1 MVNLTNSQ
9 EEYLKVIYILKNT
22 KKDIRVT
29 DIAKKLDKS
38 KASVNNA
45 INLLKNDGLIEYE
58 PYGQIKL
65 TEKGETEA
73 IKIIE
78 AYDIVKLFFLTDILN
93 ANKENVDE
101 EAKKIKTILSD
112 DTLNKLAKYT
122 HKTLGL
128 YSLECGYDIAKT
140 SCIKCARRRIKK

>member
-22 KKDIRVT
+22 QKDIRVT

-45 INLLKNDGLIEYE
+45 INLLKNDGLIDYE

-65 TEKGETEA
+65 TEEGETEA
-73 IKIIE
+73 I
-78 AYDIVKLFFLTDILN
+78 FLTDILN

>member
-29 DIAKKLDKS
+29 DIAKKIDKS

-78 AYDIVKLFFLTDILN
+78 AYDIVKLFLTDILN

>member
-1 MVNLTNSQ
+1 MINLTNSQ

-29 DIAKKLDKS
+29 DIAKKIDKS
-38 KASVNNA
+38 KASVNNE

-78 AYDIVKLFFLTDILN
+78 AYDIVKLFLTDILN

>member
-9 EEYLKVIYILKNT
+9 EEYLKTIYILKNT
-22 KKDIRVT
+22 QKDIRVT

-45 INLLKNDGLIEYE
+45 INLLKNDGLIDYE

-78 AYDIVKLFFLTDILN
+78 AYDIVKLFLTDILN

>member
-22 KKDIRVT
+22 QKDIRVT

-45 INLLKNDGLIEYE
+45 INLLKNDGLIDYE

-65 TEKGETEA
+65 TEEGETEA

-78 AYDIVKLFFLTDILN
+78 AYDIVKLFLTDILN

>member
-78 AYDIVKLFFLTDILN
+78 AYDIVKLFLTDILN

>member
-1 MVNLTNSQ
+1 MINLTNSQ

-22 KKDIRVT
+22 QKDIRVT

-78 AYDIVKLFFLTDILN
+78 AYDIVKLFLTDILN

>member
-1 MVNLTNSQ
+1 MINLTNSQ

-22 KKDIRVT
+22 QKDILVT

-45 INLLKNDGLIEYE
+45 INLLKNDGLIDYE

-65 TEKGETEA
+65 TEEGETEA

-78 AYDIVKLFFLTDILN
+78 AYDIVKLFLTDILN

>member
-22 KKDIRVT
+22 QKDIRVT

-45 INLLKNDGLIEYE
+45 INLLKNDGLIDYE

-65 TEKGETEA
+65 TEEGETEA

-78 AYDIVKLFFLTDILN
+78 AYDIVKLFLTDILN

-128 YSLECGYDIAKT
+128 YSLDCGYDIAKT

>member
-1 MVNLTNSQ
+1 MINLTNSQ

-78 AYDIVKLFFLTDILN
+78 AYDIVKLFLTDILN

-112 DTLNKLAKYT
+112 DKLNKLAKYT

>member
-1 MVNLTNSQ
+1 M
-9 EEYLKVIYILKNT
+9 I
-22 KKDIRVT
+22 D
-29 DIAKKLDKS
+29 
-38 KASVNNA
+38 
-45 INLLKNDGLIEYE
+45 YE

-65 TEKGETEA
+65 TEEGETEA

-78 AYDIVKLFFLTDILN
+78 AYDIVKLFLTDILN

-128 YSLECGYDIAKT
+128 YSLDCGYDIAKT

>member
-1 MVNLTNSQ
+1 MINLTNSQ

-22 KKDIRVT
+22 QKDIRVT

-45 INLLKNDGLIEYE
+45 INLLKNDGLIDYE

-65 TEKGETEA
+65 TEEGETEA

-78 AYDIVKLFFLTDILN
+78 AYDIVKLFLTDILN

-101 EAKKIKTILSD
+101 EAKKIKTMLSD

-128 YSLECGYDIAKT
+128 YSLDCGYDIAKT

>member
-1 MVNLTNSQ
+1 MINLTNSQ

-78 AYDIVKLFFLTDILN
+78 AYDIVKLFLTDILN

>member
-9 EEYLKVIYILKNT
+9 EEYLKTIYILKNT
-22 KKDIRVT
+22 QKDIRVT

-45 INLLKNDGLIEYE
+45 INLLKNDGLIDYE

-65 TEKGETEA
+65 TEEGETEA

-78 AYDIVKLFFLTDILN
+78 AYDIVKLFLTDILN

-128 YSLECGYDIAKT
+128 YSLDCGYDIAKT

>member
-1 MVNLTNSQ
+1 MINLTNSQ

-22 KKDIRVT
+22 QKDIRVT

-45 INLLKNDGLIEYE
+45 INLLKNDGLIDYE

-65 TEKGETEA
+65 TEEGETEA

-78 AYDIVKLFFLTDILN
+78 AYDIVKLFLTDILN

>member
-9 EEYLKVIYILKNT
+9 EEYLKTIYILKNT
-22 KKDIRVT
+22 QKDIRVT

-45 INLLKNDGLIEYE
+45 INLLKNDGLIDYE

-78 AYDIVKLFFLTDILN
+78 AYDIVKLFLTDILN
-93 ANKENVDE
+93 ANKENV
-101 EAKKIKTILSD
+101 AHIK
-112 DTLNKLAKYT
+112 
-122 HKTLGL
+122 H
-128 YSLECGYDIAKT
+128 
-140 SCIKCARRRIKK
+140 

>member
-29 DIAKKLDKS
+29 DIAKKIDKS

-45 INLLKNDGLIEYE
+45 INLLKNDGLIDYE

-78 AYDIVKLFFLTDILN
+78 AYDIVKLFLTDILN

>member
-1 MVNLTNSQ
+1 MINLTNSQ

-45 INLLKNDGLIEYE
+45 INLLKNDGLIDYE

-78 AYDIVKLFFLTDILN
+78 AYDIVKLFLTDILN

-128 YSLECGYDIAKT
+128 YSLDCGYDIAKT

>member
-9 EEYLKVIYILKNT
+9 EEYLKTIYILKNT
-22 KKDIRVT
+22 QKDIRVRVT

-45 INLLKNDGLIEYE
+45 INLLKNDGLIDYE

-78 AYDIVKLFFLTDILN
+78 AYDIVKLFLTDILN

-101 EAKKIKTILSD
+101 EAKKIKTI
-112 DTLNKLAKYT
+112 KQF
-122 HKTLGL
+122 
-128 YSLECGYDIAKT
+128 
-140 SCIKCARRRIKK
+140 

>member
-45 INLLKNDGLIEYE
+45 INLLKNDGLIDYE

-65 TEKGETEA
+65 TEEGETEA

-78 AYDIVKLFFLTDILN
+78 AYDIVKLFLTDILN

-128 YSLECGYDIAKT
+128 YSLDCGYDIAKT

>member
-1 MVNLTNSQ
+1 MINLTNSQ

-29 DIAKKLDKS
+29 DIAKKIDKS

-45 INLLKNDGLIEYE
+45 INLLKNDGLIDYE

-65 TEKGETEA
+65 TEEGETEA

-78 AYDIVKLFFLTDILN
+78 AYDIVKLFLTDILN

>member
-65 TEKGETEA
+65 TEEGETEA

-78 AYDIVKLFFLTDILN
+78 AYDIVKLFLTDILN

>member
-9 EEYLKVIYILKNT
+9 EEYLKTIYILKNT
-22 KKDIRVT
+22 QKDIRVT

-45 INLLKNDGLIEYE
+45 INLLKNDGLIDYE

-78 AYDIVKLFFLTDILN
+78 AYDIVKLFLTDILN

-101 EAKKIKTILSD
+101 EAKRIKTILSD

>member
-1 MVNLTNSQ
+1 MINLTNSQ

-45 INLLKNDGLIEYE
+45 INLLKNDGLIDYE

-65 TEKGETEA
+65 TEEGETEA

-78 AYDIVKLFFLTDILN
+78 AYDIVKLFLTDILN

-128 YSLECGYDIAKT
+128 YSLDCGYDIAKT

>member
-1 MVNLTNSQ
+1 MINLTNSQ

-45 INLLKNDGLIEYE
+45 INLLKNDGLIDYE

-65 TEKGETEA
+65 TEEGETEA

-78 AYDIVKLFFLTDILN
+78 AYDIVKLFLTDILN
-93 ANKENVDE
+93 ANKESVDE
-101 EAKKIKTILSD
+101 EANKIKTILSD

>member
-1 MVNLTNSQ
+1 MINLTNSQ
-9 EEYLKVIYILKNT
+9 EEYLKEIYILKNT

-78 AYDIVKLFFLTDILN
+78 AYDIVKLFLTDILN

>member
-1 MVNLTNSQ
+1 MINLTNSQ

-22 KKDIRVT
+22 QKDIRVT

-45 INLLKNDGLIEYE
+45 INLLKNDGLIDYE

-65 TEKGETEA
+65 TEEGETEA

-78 AYDIVKLFFLTDILN
+78 AYDIVKLFLTDILN

-101 EAKKIKTILSD
+101 EAKKIKTILILID
-112 DTLNKLAKYT
+112 L
-122 HKTLGL
+122 
-128 YSLECGYDIAKT
+128 SLCDFCT
-140 SCIKCARRRIKK
+140 SICMNY

>member
-45 INLLKNDGLIEYE
+45 INLLKNDGLIDYE

-65 TEKGETEA
+65 TEEGETEA

-78 AYDIVKLFFLTDILN
+78 AYDIVKLFLTDILN

>member
-22 KKDIRVT
+22 QKDIRVT

-65 TEKGETEA
+65 TEEGETEA

-78 AYDIVKLFFLTDILN
+78 AYDIVKLFLTDILN

-112 DTLNKLAKYT
+112 DTLNKLARYT